1 MLTDV
6 CSGGGIGGIGVA
18 LATQVL
24 SLLALATAQAR
35 TSAYT
40 STPQHTPA
48 YVSIRSVYLRLLLRK
63 FVALATQVLSL
74 LALLVHKYKH

>member
-24 SLLALATAQAR
+24 SLLAL
-35 TSAYT
+35 
-40 STPQHTPA
+40 
-48 YVSIRSVYLRLLLRK
+48 LL
-63 FVALATQVLSL
+63 Q
-74 LALLVHKYKH
+74 KYKR